1 MRTRQRLVAALTAAT
16 FASGCLAQAAPPAPE
31 PAQVE
36 GKFAWGLLLKLVA
49 PYVFDYFAAWAK
61 KKITAS
67 LDTRAL
73 ERLTG
78 NAALAS
84 VVSLNSYLTSRDI
97 VLGGAGAP
105 PNAMPGEP
113 EATLVSGKEGENFQ
127 GVNVALVGVDK
138 EGAISGFRNVADGF
152 STGER
157 FKLRVL
163 STFDAVV
170 VLGNITPRGARRQIY
185 PASVGQA
192 VSIPAGKEILLPLG
206 KAEYLQFAG
215 DVGRDQLTLTVR
227 DPRSLTGGQSSTAR
241 VFRRDED
248 YGSNFVQEVKPGRY
262 PVIAEAIGI
271 EHK

>member
-78 NAALAS
+78 NAGLAS
-84 VVSLNSYLTSRDI
+84 VVSLNSYLASRDI

-105 PNAMPGEP
+105 PNAALGAP
-113 EATLVSGKEGENFQ
+113 EEALVSGKEGENFQ

-138 EGAISGFRNVADGF
+138 AGAITGYRNVADGF
-152 STGER
+152 SSGER
-157 FKLRVL
+157 FKLRLL

-170 VLGNITPRGARRQIY
+170 VLGNITPRGTQRQIY
-185 PASVGQA
+185 PAATGQA
-192 VSIPAGKEILLPLG
+192 IAIPAGKEILLPLG
-206 KAEYLQFAG
+206 REEYLQFAG
-215 DVGRDQLTLTVR
+215 DVGRDQLTVTVR
-227 DPRSLTGGQSSTAR
+227 DPRSLAGGQASTAR

-271 EHK
+271 EHR